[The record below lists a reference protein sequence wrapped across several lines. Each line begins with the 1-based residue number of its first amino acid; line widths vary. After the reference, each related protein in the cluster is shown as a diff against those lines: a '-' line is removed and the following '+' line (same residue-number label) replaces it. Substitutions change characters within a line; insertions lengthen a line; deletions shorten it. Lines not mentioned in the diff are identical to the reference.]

1 MAHSTN
7 RRWLLAS
14 RPRGMATVAN
24 FRLQEEPVRAPQS
37 GEVLCRTVYLSVD
50 PYMRGRMN
58 EGRSYA
64 DPAKLDSVMVGGTV
78 SQVIE
83 SQSSSFKPGDFV
95 LGYFGWQEYGVS
107 AANHLTKLDLPADL
121 LPAALGALGM
131 PGLTA
136 WYGLLEIGKPE
147 AGQTVVVSGGAGAV
161 GSVVGQIAKIRGCR
175 VLGIAGS
182 DRKTDWLTGSLGFDH
197 ASNYKSAADLSTE
210 IGSSC
215 PDGVDIY
222 FDNVGGAV
230 TEAVLPHLNTFGRI
244 VVCGQISGYN
254 LVQPLPATSI
264 LPLLLTRRATARG
277 FIVGDH
283 SEFFPRALADLRGWV
298 EDGSLKHEET
308 IVEGLENAPTAF
320 LGLFDGSNIGKQL
333 VKVSNPE

>member
-7 RRWLLAS
+7 RQWLLAS
-14 RPRGMATVAN
+14 RPVGMATIAN
-24 FRLQEEPVRAPQS
+24 FRMHEAPVPVPRN
-37 GEVLCRTVYLSVD
+37 GEVLCRTIFLSVD

-78 SQVIE
+78 SQVVD
-83 SQSSSFKPGDFV
+83 SQNSSFKPGDLV

-107 AANHLTKLDLPADL
+107 AATHLTKLDLPRTL
-121 LPAALGALGM
+121 LPAALGVLGM

-161 GSVVGQIAKIRGCR
+161 GSLVGQIARIRGCR
-175 VLGIAGS
+175 VVGIAGS
-182 DRKTDWLTGSLGFDH
+182 DRKTEWLTGTLGFDN
-197 ASNYKSAADLSTE
+197 ALNYKSATDLSAE

-215 PDGVDIY
+215 PEGVDVY
-222 FDNVGGAV
+222 FDNVGGKV
-230 TEAVLPHLNTFGRI
+230 TEAVLPQLNTFGRI

-254 LVQPLPATSI
+254 LAQPQPATSL

-283 SEFFPRALADLRGWV
+283 SEHFPRALAELRGWV
-298 EDGSLKHEET
+298 DTGRLKHEET
-308 IVEGLENAPTAF
+308 IVDGLENAPTAF
-320 LGLFDGSNIGKQL
+320 LGLFDGNNVGKQL
-333 VKVSNPE
+333 VRVSNPD